1 MIWNKSKQPAD
12 PQQDAAA
19 APKKGGAAAFAQKNW
34 KWLVPVAIV
43 VLAGGWWL
51 LKPKGAKPA
60 NVDTSYTEAVP
71 ETRDVSN
78 TLSGTGTLK
87 PANTYSVKSLVPGK
101 VLTGGFEEGDI
112 VEEGTV
118 LYTVDS
124 SDATTKVEQAAITLQ
139 QAQRSYD
146 KTADHQY
153 VRAEVAGVVSS
164 LKVNKGDEVKSGQE
178 VAVVRDSSKMN
189 LVLEFPAA
197 DAANFSAG
205 QTAQV
210 TLDGTFEVLP
220 GTITAVTG
228 TDALSTG
235 NLLTRTVTLSVSNAG
250 GLTTAQAATATI
262 NGVSSIA
269 AANFQYQA
277 ERTLTALASGTVT
290 AINVREGGSVNK
302 DDIILTLSGEELT
315 ESIQSASETLRGAE
329 LSMQNMQ
336 DAMDNYTITSPISGT
351 IIEKNAKVGDALST
365 GSDLCTIYDLSYL
378 EMTINVDE
386 LQVSSLKVGQSV
398 QVTADAVKDKTY
410 EGLVT
415 RVSMKGD
422 TSGGTTTYPVTV
434 RIDETDGLRPG
445 MNANAEIVVAQA
457 KNALTVPNAAIVRG
471 NYVLVRQDS
480 PSAVNADDSMSAP
493 EGYVY
498 VKVKTG
504 VSDDNYTQVTS
515 GLSESDTI
523 AYDPSSVS
531 SDSYYDDG
539 DYDDMGGE
547 VIGGA
552 GNNADLAEGGEET
565 LPEGK
570 ELLHDK
576 TRHGV
581 YEGASDKAENF
592 KSGAYTLL
600 TAGVIGLVVV
610 GLLACDLLPVHLTL
624 FSKVATCLVMGTM
637 FIAFI
642 VMGASSYK
650 SYKKHAT
657 QAVAESQ
664 LKEELVKY
672 CQERLNREL
681 IDQTASVLETESDE
695 TAYFKRSAAMKQ
707 LISEN
712 FLNLDEEYLDH
723 FIDEMYGQIYP
734 NE

>member
-1 MIWNKSKQPAD
+1 MKKKTEQNAAGA
-12 PQQDAAA
+12 PQTEGTTGAAR
-19 APKKGGAAAFAQKNW
+19 GGAAAFLKKNW
-34 KWLVPVAIV
+34 KWLVPVVCVAA
-43 VLAGGWWL
+43 LGGWWL
-51 LKPKGAKPA
+51 LKPKDAKPA
-60 NVDTSYTEAVP
+60 SVDTSYVETAP
-71 ETRDVSN
+71 EQRDLVN

-87 PANTYSVKSLVPGK
+87 PANTYSVKSLVSGK
-101 VLTGGFEEGDI
+101 VLTCSFEEGDI
-112 VEEGTV
+112 VEEGDV

-124 SDATTKVEQAAITLQ
+124 SDATTKAEQASITLQ

-146 KTADHQY
+146 KTVDRQY
-153 VRAEVAGVVSS
+153 VRAEVAGVVSN
-164 LKVNKGDEVKSGQE
+164 LKVTKGDEVTSGQE
-178 VAVVRDSSKMN
+178 VAVIRDNSKM
-189 LVLEFPAA
+189 LLTLEFPAA
-197 DAANFSAG
+197 DAAAFSVG
-205 QTAQV
+205 QSAQV
-210 TLDGTFEVLP
+210 TLDGTFETLT

-235 NLLTRTVTLSVSNAG
+235 NLLTRTVTIAVSNAG

-262 NGVSSIA
+262 NGVSCIA
-269 AANFQYQA
+269 AANLQYQA
-277 ERTLTALASGTVT
+277 ERTLTALSSGTVT

-302 DDIILTLSGEELT
+302 DDIILTLSGEDLT

-329 LSMQNMQ
+329 LSMQNLQ

-471 NYVLVRQDS
+471 GYVLVRQDS
-480 PSAVNADDSMSAP
+480 PSAVNADASMSAP

-539 DYDDMGGE
+539 GYNYSDGE
-547 VIGGA
+547 VIGGT
-552 GNNADLAEGGEET
+552 GNAADLTEGGEET
-565 LPEGK
+565 LPEETENG
-570 ELLHDK
+570 EAPAADAEEPA
-576 TRHGV
+576 
-581 YEGASDKAENF
+581 EGIDPAEA
-592 KSGAYTLL
+592 GA
-600 TAGVIGLVVV
+600 VVV
-610 GLLACDLLPVHLTL
+610 D
-624 FSKVATCLVMGTM
+624 
-637 FIAFI
+637 
-642 VMGASSYK
+642 
-650 SYKKHAT
+650 
-657 QAVAESQ
+657 
-664 LKEELVKY
+664 
-672 CQERLNREL
+672 
-681 IDQTASVLETESDE
+681 
-695 TAYFKRSAAMKQ
+695 
-707 LISEN
+707 
-712 FLNLDEEYLDH
+712 
-723 FIDEMYGQIYP
+723 
-734 NE
+734 

>member
-1 MIWNKSKQPAD
+1 MIFKKK
-12 PQQDAAA
+12 QDAAA
-19 APKKGGAAAFAQKNW
+19 QQAAAGEARPAGKDKVAAFFRKNW
-34 KWLVPVAIV
+34 KWMVPVVCVA
-43 VLAGGWWL
+43 VLGGWFIL
-51 LKPKGAKPA
+51 RPDKAQDA
-60 NVDTSYTEAVP
+60 NVDVSYVQTTP
-71 ETRDVSN
+71 EKRDLSN
-78 TLSGTGTLK
+78 SLSGTGTLN
-87 PANTYSVKSLVPGK
+87 PANTYNVKSLVAGK
-101 VLTGGFEEGDI
+101 VLTSTIEEGDI

-124 SDATTKVEQAAITLQ
+124 SDATTKAEQASIALQ

-146 KTADHQY
+146 KTADRQY
-153 VRAEVAGVVSS
+153 VRAEVAGVVSA
-164 LKVNKGDEVKSGQE
+164 LKVAKGDEVTSGQE
-178 VAVVRDSSKMN
+178 VAVIRDSSKMV
-189 LVLEFPAA
+189 LRLEFPAA
-197 DAANFSAG
+197 DAATFSVG
-205 QTAQV
+205 QSAEV
-210 TLDGTFEVLP
+210 TLDGTFEMLT
-220 GTITAVTG
+220 GTVTAVTG

-235 NLLTRTVTLSVSNAG
+235 NLLTRTVTIAVSNAG

-262 NGVSSIA
+262 NGVSCIA
-269 AANFQYQA
+269 AANLQYQA
-277 ERTLTALASGTVT
+277 ERTLTALSSGTVT

-302 DDIILTLSGEELT
+302 DDVILTLSGEDLT

-329 LSMQNMQ
+329 LSMQNLQ

-471 NYVLVRQDS
+471 GYVLVRQDS
-480 PSAVNADDSMSAP
+480 PSAVNADASMSAP

-539 DYDDMGGE
+539 GYNYSDGE
-547 VIGGA
+547 VIGGTENA
-552 GNNADLAEGGEET
+552 ADLAEGGEEV
-565 LPEGK
+565 LPEETENG
-570 ELLHDK
+570 EAPAADAEEPA
-576 TRHGV
+576 
-581 YEGASDKAENF
+581 EGIDPAEA
-592 KSGAYTLL
+592 GA
-600 TAGVIGLVVV
+600 VVV
-610 GLLACDLLPVHLTL
+610 D
-624 FSKVATCLVMGTM
+624 
-637 FIAFI
+637 
-642 VMGASSYK
+642 
-650 SYKKHAT
+650 
-657 QAVAESQ
+657 
-664 LKEELVKY
+664 
-672 CQERLNREL
+672 
-681 IDQTASVLETESDE
+681 
-695 TAYFKRSAAMKQ
+695 
-707 LISEN
+707 
-712 FLNLDEEYLDH
+712 
-723 FIDEMYGQIYP
+723 
-734 NE
+734 

>member
-1 MIWNKSKQPAD
+1 MIFKKK
-12 PQQDAAA
+12 QDAAVQQTA
-19 APKKGGAAAFAQKNW
+19 AGEAKPAAKGGKAAAFFRKNW
-34 KWLVPVAIV
+34 KWMVPVVCVA
-43 VLAGGWWL
+43 VLGGWFIL
-51 LKPKGAKPA
+51 RPDKAQNA
-60 NVDTSYTEAVP
+60 NTDINYVQVSP
-71 ETRDVSN
+71 SKRDVSN
-78 TLSGTGTLK
+78 TLSGTGTLN
-87 PANTYSVKSLVPGK
+87 PANTYNVKSLVAGK
-101 VLTGGFEEGDI
+101 VLTSSFEEGDI

-124 SDATTKVEQAAITLQ
+124 SDATTKAEQASIALQ

-146 KTADHQY
+146 KTADRQY
-153 VRAEVAGVVSS
+153 VRAEVAGVVSA
-164 LKVNKGDEVKSGQE
+164 LKVAKGDEVTSGQE
-178 VAVVRDSSKMN
+178 VAVIRDSSKMV
-189 LVLEFPAA
+189 LRLEFPAA
-197 DAANFSAG
+197 DAATFSVG
-205 QTAQV
+205 QSAEV
-210 TLDGTFEVLP
+210 TLDGTFEMLT
-220 GTITAVTG
+220 GTVTAVTG

-235 NLLTRTVTLSVSNAG
+235 NLLTRTVTIAVSNAG

-262 NGVSSIA
+262 NGVSCIA
-269 AANFQYQA
+269 AANLQYQA

-329 LSMQNMQ
+329 LSMENLQ

-410 EGLVT
+410 EGVVT

-434 RIDETDGLRPG
+434 RIDETTGLRPG

-471 NYVLVRQDS
+471 GYVLVRQDS
-480 PSAVNADDSMSAP
+480 PSAVNADASMSAP

-539 DYDDMGGE
+539 GYGDMGGGE
-547 VIGGA
+547 LEDT

-565 LPEGK
+565 LPEETENG
-570 ELLHDK
+570 EEPAADAEEPA
-576 TRHGV
+576 
-581 YEGASDKAENF
+581 EGIDPAEA
-592 KSGAYTLL
+592 GA
-600 TAGVIGLVVV
+600 VVV
-610 GLLACDLLPVHLTL
+610 D
-624 FSKVATCLVMGTM
+624 
-637 FIAFI
+637 
-642 VMGASSYK
+642 
-650 SYKKHAT
+650 
-657 QAVAESQ
+657 
-664 LKEELVKY
+664 
-672 CQERLNREL
+672 
-681 IDQTASVLETESDE
+681 
-695 TAYFKRSAAMKQ
+695 
-707 LISEN
+707 
-712 FLNLDEEYLDH
+712 
-723 FIDEMYGQIYP
+723 
-734 NE
+734 